1 MSSFE
6 LGLLSVAALLIL
18 IYAGMYIP
26 VAITLVSFVSVWVLK
41 GDLGLAIRLLGLT
54 ASDTLQNYTFGV
66 IPLFVVMGLL
76 VSIAELGRDAF
87 DVAEQLFRRVKGGL
101 GVTTVVANA
110 IFAAITGISLASAAI
125 FTRVA
130 VPEMLRHGYKPR
142 FAVGVVAGSSV
153 LGMLIPPSIL
163 FIIFGLLTETSVG
176 HLFVAGIM
184 PGIVLAVAYSVGIM
198 IMARRWPGYVGG
210 TIDPDEGRAEADLLG
225 AGEMV
230 KKITPIAVLII
241 LVLGGIYRGVFTPT
255 EAGAAGALGALVIAL
270 LKRRLTWRQFWDV
283 LMETGGVTAA
293 ISFLVMGATL
303 YSKML
308 ALAGLPSELGTWMS
322 QTGFGLHAFI
332 AVYIGVLLIL
342 GTVVDSVSI
351 MLIVLPLVLPTLE
364 AMHVDLIWFGVIT
377 VIGVEVGLV
386 TPPFG
391 LVIFA
396 IRSTLAEQE
405 ISLNDIFVGSLPF
418 AGIMLVVLTIVVAVP
433 WLATGLL

>member
-1 MSSFE
+1 VSGFE
-6 LGLLSVAALLIL
+6 VGLLSVAALLIF
-18 IYAGMYIP
+18 IYAGMYVP
-26 VAITLVSFVSVWVLK
+26 VAIMLVSFVSVWLLR
-41 GDLGLAIRLLGLT
+41 GDFTLAVKLLGLT

-87 DVAEQLFRRVKGGL
+87 DVAEQLFRRIKGGL

-163 FIIFGLLTETSVG
+163 FIIFGLLTDTSVG

-184 PGIVLAVAYSVGIM
+184 PGILLAVAYSIGIVF
-198 IMARRWPGYVGG
+198 MARYWPSYVGG
-210 TIDPDEGRAEADLLG
+210 ATDTRAERADEDLMG
-225 AGEMV
+225 VGEMF
-230 KKITPIAVLII
+230 KKVAPIMVLIVV
-241 LVLGGIYRGVFTPT
+241 VLGGIYHGVFTPT
-255 EAGAAGALGALVIAL
+255 EADAAGALGALVIAL
-270 LKRRLTWRQFWDV
+270 AKRRLTWRQFWEV

-293 ISFLVMGATL
+293 ISFLVIGATL

-308 ALAGLPSELGTWMS
+308 ALAGLPSELGTWLS
-322 QTGFGLHAFI
+322 SSGFGTYAFI
-332 AVYIGVLLIL
+332 AVYIAVLLVL

-364 AMHVDLIWFGVIT
+364 ALQIDLIWFGVIT
-377 VIGVEVGLV
+377 VIGVEIGLV

-405 ISLNDIFVGSLPF
+405 ITLNDIFLGALPF
-418 AGIMLVVLTIVVAVP
+418 AGIMLAVLAIVIAVP
-433 WLATGLL
+433 WFALGLL

>member
-6 LGLLSVAALLIL
+6 LGLLSVAAMLIL
-18 IYAGMYIP
+18 IYAGMYVP

-41 GDLGLAIRLLGLT
+41 GNVELAVRLLGLT

-87 DVAEQLFRRVKGGL
+87 DVAEQLFRRIKGGL

-163 FIIFGLLTETSVG
+163 FIIFGLLTDTSVG
-176 HLFVAGIM
+176 HLFVAGVM
-184 PGIVLAVAYSVGIM
+184 PGILLALAYSIGIM
-198 IMARRWPGYVGG
+198 VMARKWPSFVGG
-210 TIDPDEGRAEADLLG
+210 NVEPEAGRAQEDLLSVP
-225 AGEMV
+225 EMLG
-230 KKITPIAVLII
+230 KIAPIAILIL
-241 LVLGGIYRGVFTPT
+241 LVLGGIYDGIFTPT

-293 ISFLVMGATL
+293 ISFLVIGATL

-308 ALAGLPSELGTWMS
+308 ALAGLPSELGTWLS
-322 QTGFGLHAFI
+322 SSGFGIYTFL
-332 AVYIGVLLIL
+332 AVYIAILLVL

-364 AMHVDLIWFGVIT
+364 AMQVDLIWFGVIT
-377 VIGVEVGLV
+377 VIGVEIGLV

-405 ISLNDIFVGSLPF
+405 ITLNDIFIGALPF
-418 AGIMLVVLTIVVAVP
+418 AGIMLTVLAIVVAVP
-433 WLATGLL
+433 WLALGLL